1 MVNQKR
7 LTFDFGYPI
16 WIVHIFLFRR

>member
-7 LTFDFGYPI
+7 VTFDFGYPI
-16 WIVHIFLFRR
+16 CIVRIFLF